1 MKRIMVVAVL
11 CCTAFTLQTSGQ
23 SSGQTTTTYTFAC
36 PTVLLIPT
44 VQSQLPDT
52 LTPPV
57 SAQVVF
63 IGKQPDKNYCYK
75 IETIRPNLVLSQS
88 VHILG
93 HIFVAAA
100 GLTPDTAPLK
110 NSRVE
115 LRKYI
120 SQRNQTTVKVTTT
133 DEKGYFD
140 MGTVEAGKYRFL
152 ASPDRS
158 CQQPPYLQ
166 CPDGEKC
173 ELNIGLKLNPTD
185 MPISFCPVR

>member
-1 MKRIMVVAVL
+1 MKRIMVCAVL
-11 CCTAFTLQTSGQ
+11 AFAVRA
-23 SSGQTTTTYTFAC
+23 SGQTTYQPPPLEVPA
-36 PTVLLIPT
+36 IPT
-44 VQSQLPDT
+44 TQSELPDT

-57 SAQVVF
+57 SAQIVV
-63 IGKQPDKNYCYK
+63 IGNGKWPNKNGCYK
-75 IETIRPNLVLSQS
+75 VETIRPNLVLSES

-93 HIFVAAA
+93 RIFIA
-100 GLTPDTAPLK
+100 GIGLQPGELPLK

-120 SQRNQTTVKVTTT
+120 SQRKQTTVKVTTT

-158 CQQPPYLQ
+158 CQQPPNLQ

-185 MPISFCPVR
+185 MPISLCPVR